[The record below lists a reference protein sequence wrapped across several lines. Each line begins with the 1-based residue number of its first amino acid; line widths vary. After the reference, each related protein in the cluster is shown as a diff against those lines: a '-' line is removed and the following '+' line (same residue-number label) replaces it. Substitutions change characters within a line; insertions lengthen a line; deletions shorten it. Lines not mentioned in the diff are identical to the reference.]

1 MKRPS
6 HWHRSSW
13 KRIGILPRRT
23 IQPSLLQGI
32 LVCRQCG
39 YALYRTSTRTSKR
52 KLYYYRCL
60 GSDAYRH
67 LRGALCNNRP
77 VRQDYLDEFVWREII
92 RLLEDPTL
100 VQEEIDR
107 RMEAARIADP
117 LRRREES
124 LRQRQTR
131 LHHSMERLV
140 TAYQEELLTLNE
152 LRQRMPGLRKQQQAV
167 NSELQGLEFAA
178 ADQSRYLRLTETLT
192 DFCVKLRARAD
203 GLNVLERQKIVRLLI
218 KEILVGTDTIV
229 IRHSIPLLKP
239 DPTGP
244 GSPLPPNKTP
254 DRGLRSPRVIFCVQ
268 GVITPPC
275 GVPASG

>member
-1 MKRPS
+1 M
-6 HWHRSSW
+6 
-13 KRIGILPRRT
+13 
-23 IQPSLLQGI
+23 

-39 YALYRTSTRTSKR
+39 YALYRTSTQTPKR

-77 VRQDYLDEFVWREII
+77 VRQDYLDEFWREIL

-100 VQEEIDR
+100 VQEEIER
-107 RMEAARIADP
+107 RMEAARSADP

-131 LHHSMERLV
+131 LHNSMERLV

-152 LRQRMPGLRKQQQAV
+152 LRQRMPGVRKQQQAAD
-167 NSELQGLEFAA
+167 SERQALALAA
-178 ADQSRYLRLTETLT
+178 ADQSRYLRLAETLN
-192 DFCVKLRARAD
+192 DFCVKLRAWAD
-203 GLNVLERQKIVRLLI
+203 GLNVLERQKIARLLV

-229 IRHSIPLLKP
+229 IRHSIPLPKP
-239 DPTGP
+239 DPRAP
-244 GSPLPPNKTP
+244 SSPVPPTKTP
-254 DRGLRSPRVIFCVQ
+254 DRGPAFAAGYLLRSGSHFAAPVEYLLAR
-268 GVITPPC
+268 G
-275 GVPASG
+275 A